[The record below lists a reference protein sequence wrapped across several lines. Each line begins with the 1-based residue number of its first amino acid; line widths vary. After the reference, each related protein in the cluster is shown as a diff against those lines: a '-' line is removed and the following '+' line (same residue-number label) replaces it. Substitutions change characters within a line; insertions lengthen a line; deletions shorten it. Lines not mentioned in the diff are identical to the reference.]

1 MSEHFKWSFS
11 ADRCLRRCQRQ
22 FFLQH
27 VAAWH
32 NAREPLRREAF
43 LLKQVKTLDLWQGSL
58 VHRATELYVVPK
70 LQEGGTVPWD
80 RVIEL
85 THDMARRQFEFS
97 SRRRYREAGITKSAV
112 GDDYC
117 ALIGHET
124 PEGVA
129 DADYCSVIE
138 VVERSLRNMSA
149 MEALWQ
155 EIGGRDRYW
164 PELQVRVTYDVAHI
178 EAHIDL
184 LYFREYGKPT
194 VVDWKISESQGGGD
208 ADLQTA
214 LYGWAL
220 CRHPK
225 WHVARAE
232 DCELLEVQLLSKT
245 ILRHRADQ
253 ATFDRLE
260 DRIYGSLAKMQAL
273 GIGDEFNV
281 ENLDRFDFAPNP
293 GSCVF
298 CPMRSLC
305 QKLTVEKPMETPA
318 AAAPR
323 SRRKTK
329 ERRNAPACPQLF

>member
-1 MSEHFKWSFS
+1 MSEYFKWSFS

-27 VAAWH
+27 MAAWH

-43 LLKQVKTLDLWQGSL
+43 LLKQVKTLELWQGSL
-58 VHRATELYVVPK
+58 VHRGIELHVVPE
-70 LQEGGTVPWD
+70 LQEGRAVEWD

-85 THDMARRQFEFS
+85 TGTMARRQFEFS
-97 SRRRYREAGITKSAV
+97 SGRRYREAGISKSAA

-117 ALIGHET
+117 ALAGHET
-124 PEGVA
+124 AEGVSEA
-129 DADYCSVIE
+129 DFTNVAE
-138 VVERSLRNMSA
+138 VVERSLRNLSEMDG
-149 MEALWQ
+149 LWA
-155 EIGGRDRYW
+155 EIRGRGRYW

-194 VVDWKISESQGGGD
+194 IVDWKISESQGGGD

-214 LYGWAL
+214 LYGWTL
-220 CRHPK
+220 CQHPN
-225 WHVARAE
+225 WHVVRAE

-245 ILRHRADQ
+245 VLRHGADQ

-260 DRIYGSLAKMQAL
+260 DRIYGSLTKMQAL
-273 GIGDEFNV
+273 GIGDKFDIGD
-281 ENLDRFDFAPNP
+281 LDRFDFAPNP

-305 QKLTVEKPMETPA
+305 QKLAAEEPTESPA
-318 AAAPR
+318 AASTR

-329 ERRNAPACPQLF
+329 ERTNGPTYPQLF